1 MFARVV
7 TSSLLSVLLAQG
19 MALAQQTGSGQTP
32 PLVSD
37 DTQAL
42 PREIQQKLTAQGF
55 KDVRVVP
62 GSYLV
67 SAKDKDGNP
76 ITMIIGPTS
85 MTVLT
90 VDQAEAPS
98 GESNPDATTK

>member
-19 MALAQQTGSGQTP
+19 MALAQQTGSGQTA

-42 PREIQQKLTAQGF
+42 PREIQQKLTSMGF

-62 GSYLV
+62 ESFLV
-67 SAKDKDGNP
+67 SAKDKDDNP
-76 ITMIIGPTS
+76 ITMIIGPNS

-90 VDQAEAPS
+90 AEQAAAPV
-98 GESNPDATTK
+98 GESNPDASRK

>member
-1 MFARVV
+1 
-7 TSSLLSVLLAQG
+7 
-19 MALAQQTGSGQTP
+19 MALAQQTGSGQTAP
-32 PLVSD
+32 SVSD

-42 PREIQQKLTAQGF
+42 PQAIQQKLTAQGF
-55 KDVRVVP
+55 TDVRVVP

-67 SAKDKDGNP
+67 STKDKDGNP

-90 VDQAEAPS
+90 VDQAAAPS
-98 GESNPDATTK
+98 DGSKPDATTK